1 MMTDKSE
8 PTKVVGL
15 FNRDHVSAPEQ
26 TSELMFSR
34 LDRLRETFAER
45 KIVAACAVG
54 VDEEGRAY
62 VMFAAETWKST
73 ALLGAIEYA
82 RYQVAADMG
91 EEMMQVPAPSPDG
104 NDSSTKTD

>member
-1 MMTDKSE
+1 MTDKSE

-15 FNRDHVSAPEQ
+15 FNRDHVSMPER
-26 TSELMFSR
+26 TSELMYSR

-82 RYQVAADMG
+82 RYQVATDMG
-91 EEMMQVPAPSPDG
+91 EEMMQVSAPDG
-104 NDSSTKTD
+104 NDPSTKTD